1 MKVAFEVRQE
11 EACKVYNCTEYSGV
25 VSDTAGGR
33 MHMIP
38 SRIRITL
45 SSFTKRCFPNPELYP
60 GQQSGGQKRG
70 FQGIPGKK
78 IRLLSSKKVPEY

>member
-1 MKVAFEVRQE
+1 
-11 EACKVYNCTEYSGV
+11 
-25 VSDTAGGR
+25 

-45 SSFTKRCFPNPELYP
+45 SSFTKRSFPNPELYP

-78 IRLLSSKKVPEY
+78 IRLLTSKKVPEY